1 MDKLLGN
8 DNIINATPAWNKSSL
23 KRRNQVAKERSN
35 AGHNGFSNNLI
46 DRVAKANGPKLTKG
60 FRTRALGDQRDKSPV
75 KIMGHFA
82 TVENMRHFFHN
93 RITHN
98 VPTLLKKPRV
108 KPIRARGLKRL
119 KGPEARLNF
128 LNRQGNI

>member
-1 MDKLLGN
+1 MQRMDKLLGN

-60 FRTRALGDQRDKSPV
+60 FKTRALGDQRDKSPV

-82 TVENMRHFFHN
+82 IVENMR
-93 RITHN
+93 
-98 VPTLLKKPRV
+98 LLSQPNHSQCANIVEKTP
-108 KPIRARGLKRL
+108 G
-119 KGPEARLNF
+119 EAH
-128 LNRQGNI
+128 QGQRP